1 LVDLLKIRERGPYSG
16 NSSYADPVV
25 QTGGI
30 VVDEGTYGTGADT
43 DRRYNV
49 KGLSDMFV
57 KIINETAN
65 SLDLNIL
72 ATQKEY
78 DDVDADLVVADFT
91 QEVLAE
97 VAVITGTPNLT
108 DIPIDKPKITAILI
122 RTKETTPASATTY
135 GGIVSAN

>member
-1 LVDLLKIRERGPYSG
+1 LTDLVIRNRSPFSG

-30 VVDEGTYGTGADT
+30 VIDEATFGAGADT

-49 KGLSDMFV
+49 KGLDDVFV

-65 SLDLNIL
+65 SLDLQIL
-72 ATQKEY
+72 ATQKEFL
-78 DDVDADLVVADFT
+78 DVDANLVVADFT
-91 QEVLAE
+91 QEVLAT
-97 VAVITGTPNLT
+97 VAVVTGTPNLT
-108 DIPIDKPKITAILI
+108 DIPIKTPKITAILI
-122 RTKETTPASATTY
+122 RTKETVAASDTTY

>member
-1 LVDLLKIRERGPYSG
+1 MTNLTIRERGPISA
-16 NSSYADPVV
+16 NSAYADPVV

-30 VVDEGTYGTGADT
+30 VIDEGTYGAGADT

-65 SLDLNIL
+65 SLDLLIL

-78 DDVDADLVVADFT
+78 KDIDADLAVADFT
-91 QEVLAE
+91 QEILAE
-97 VAVITGTPNLT
+97 IAVVTGTPNLT
-108 DIPIDKPKITAILI
+108 DIPLGKPKITAILI

-135 GGIVSAN
+135 GGIISVN

>member
-1 LVDLLKIRERGPYSG
+1 MTKLTIRERGPISG

-30 VVDEGTYGTGADT
+30 IIDEGTYGAGADT

-65 SLDLNIL
+65 SLDLQIV

-78 DDVDADLVVADFT
+78 DDVDDDLVVADFT
-91 QEVLAE
+91 QEILAT
-97 VAVITGTPNLT
+97 VAVVTGTPNLT
-108 DIPIDKPKITAILI
+108 DIPLDKPKITAILI
-122 RTKETTPASATTY
+122 RTKETTPASDTTY
-135 GGIVSAN
+135 GGIVSVN